1 MSAKGA
7 GEGGIMQREPN
18 RAPEAGTTLLEVL
31 VATAVMAML
40 MVAVL
45 GVVTGT
51 SNARNRIQAES
62 SSRSVGPAI
71 LDMLANDVQGV
82 YMYGLENM
90 EGFLGEDK
98 EEAGMP
104 ADRVNMVTT
113 SDSLSLESVSADE
126 ERSSD
131 VCEVG
136 YVLVSSPSDP
146 RYLALYRREEFTP
159 AGDPYRGGVYRLLYD
174 RVAAFDTRYFA
185 GTGEED
191 EEGEDEWGSS
201 DMRRLPRTMEVLL
214 RVDVAPEGATEPQL
228 EEYRRL
234 IAFAPGT
241 DVEIEDAVPL
251 FQPDTAKRGTGK
263 EEQQGEDGEGGAGG
277 GGKKR
282 GGKGKGGERG
292 GQKGSDQDIE
302 DIFGDG

>member
-1 MSAKGA
+1 MTRTQADRRS
-7 GEGGIMQREPN
+7 Q
-18 RAPEAGTTLLEVL
+18 AGTTLLEVL

-45 GVVTGT
+45 GIVTGT
-51 SNARNRIQAES
+51 SNARNKIQAES

-82 YMYGLENM
+82 FVYGVENM

-104 ADRVNMVTT
+104 ADRVNMITT
-113 SDSLSLESVSADE
+113 SDSLSYERISADE

-136 YVLVSSPSDP
+136 YVLVSSPNDP

-191 EEGEDEWGSS
+191 EEGEDEWGSADS
-201 DMRRLPRTMEVLL
+201 QRLPRTMEVLL
-214 RVDVAPEGATEPQL
+214 RVDVSPEGATEPQL
-228 EEYRRL
+228 EEFRRL

-241 DVEIEDAVPL
+241 DVEIEDATPL
-251 FQPDTAKRGTGK
+251 FQPDTAKRGTGN
-263 EEQQGEDGEGGAGG
+263 EEKGEDGEGEGG
-277 GGKKR
+277 GGKRGGK

-292 GQKGSDQDIE
+292 GKKDSGGDIE

>member
-1 MSAKGA
+1 MRHEST
-7 GEGGIMQREPN
+7 
-18 RAPEAGTTLLEVL
+18 RASEAGTTLLEVM
-31 VATAVMAML
+31 VATAIMALL

-51 SNARNRIQAES
+51 SNARNKIQAES
-62 SSRSVGPAI
+62 STRSIGPAI

-82 YMYGLENM
+82 FVYGLENM
-90 EGFLGEDK
+90 EGFLGEDR

-113 SDSLSLESVSADE
+113 SDSLGFEQISADE

-136 YVLVSSPSDP
+136 YVLVSSPNDP

-191 EEGEDEWGSS
+191 EEGEDEWSS
-201 DMRRLPRTMEVLL
+201 SEAQRLPRSMEVLL
-214 RVDVAPEGATEPQL
+214 RVDVAPEGAEPQL
-228 EEYRRL
+228 EEFRRL

-241 DVEIEDAVPL
+241 DAEIADATPL
-251 FQPDTAKRGTGK
+251 FQPETAKRGTGT
-263 EEQQGEDGEGGAGG
+263 EEKGDDEGGAGG
-277 GGKKR
+277 K
-282 GGKGKGGERG
+282 GGKGKGGKGKGGDRG
-292 GQKGSDQDIE
+292 GKKGSDEDIE